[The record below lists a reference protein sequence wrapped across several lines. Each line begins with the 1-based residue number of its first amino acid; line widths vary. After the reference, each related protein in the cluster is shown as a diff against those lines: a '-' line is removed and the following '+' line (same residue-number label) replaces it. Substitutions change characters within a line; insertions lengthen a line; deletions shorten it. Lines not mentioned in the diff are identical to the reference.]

1 MRNILKNIL
10 SFFIVLFILGVIILS
25 LYFYD
30 FYKSVNFNADKIIN
44 YHPYQSALFFD
55 RNGNLLDVRYSKE
68 NRIYVKYK
76 DIPGRIIETLLATED
91 TKFFEHPGINFDA
104 ILRALVKDIKA
115 GKKVEGASTITQQL
129 VRNIY
134 LNRKKTIERKLTEIM
149 IAMKVEHFLSK
160 EEILERY
167 LNQIY
172 LGHGYYGIKTA
183 ALGYFHKDLKDLS
196 LKEIAMLIAL
206 PKGPSLYDPTKR
218 YELNIKRANWILK
231 RLYNLGWINSKE
243 YKQALLSRPKVY
255 KRMLIRKAPYAVDVA
270 IKRAKKEYPNLLK
283 RGYYVYLT
291 IDLPTQQIAKK
302 TLKWNYKRVLKL
314 NPNLNSNKLN
324 GAMMTIIPQSGEVL
338 AIVGG
343 VDYTKS
349 KFNRAYQSKRSLG
362 SSIKPFIYQIALNE
376 GMNPATL
383 IPDISRK
390 FKIPS
395 LDSDKEK
402 YWKPKNYE
410 RNSLGL
416 IPLREALVHS
426 RNLATLNLAME
437 VGLNNIIKNLYS
449 FGFDKIP
456 KNLSI
461 VLGSI
466 GESMWKM
473 SELYT
478 IFSNYGIKSKV
489 HIIKK
494 LTIPKEEITIIPK
507 YKNEE
512 IEPDYQA
519 YLIIDILRDVV
530 NRGTGRKAKV
540 NGIEIA
546 GKTGTTNNFRDAWF
560 DGFTPDTQTLIWF
573 GNDNSTSLGKG
584 MSAGK
589 VSAPAFKYFYENLLK
604 IHPELK
610 REFKKP
616 KEVKTF
622 INTNG
627 EKELFTP
634 LSPPPSK
641 EIKQAPI
648 F

>member
-1 MRNILKNIL
+1 MIKKILG
-10 SFFIVLFILGVIILS
+10 FFIVLFLIVFVVGILYI
-25 LYFYD
+25 YD
-30 FYKSVNFNADKIIN
+30 FYNTVNFNADKIIYYN
-44 YHPYQSALFFD
+44 PPQSALFYD
-55 RNGNLLDVRYSKE
+55 KNGNLLDVKYTKE

-76 DIPGRIIETLLATED
+76 EIPGRIIETLLATED
-91 TKFFEHPGINFDA
+91 TSFFEHPGININA
-104 ILRALVKDIKA
+104 IIRALIKDIKA

-134 LNRKKTIERKLTEIM
+134 LNRKKTIQRKLTEIM
-149 IAMKVEHFLSK
+149 IAMKVEHILTK
-160 EEILERY
+160 EQILERY

-183 ALGYFHKDLKDLS
+183 ALGYFHKNLNELN

-206 PKGPSLYDPTKR
+206 PKGPSLYDPTKH
-218 YELNIKRANWILK
+218 YELNLKRANWIL
-231 RLYNLGWINSKE
+231 RRMYNLGWINANE
-243 YKQALLSRPKVY
+243 YKKYILLRPKVY
-255 KRMLIRKAPYAVDVA
+255 DYLIKPKAPYAVDTA
-270 IKRAKKEYPNLLK
+270 IKRLKKEYPDLFV
-283 RGYYVYLT
+283 RGYKIYLT
-291 IDLPTQQIAKK
+291 IDLPTQQLAQK
-302 TLKWNYKRVLKL
+302 TIQWNYKRILKL
-314 NPNLNSNKLN
+314 NPKLNPNKLN
-324 GAMMTIIPQSGEVL
+324 GAMMTINQQSGEVL

-343 VDYTKS
+343 VNYQKS

-376 GMNPATL
+376 GYNPGSL
-383 IPDISRK
+383 IPDINRK
-390 FKIPS
+390 FKIETNET
-395 LDSDKEK
+395 DEDEDK

-410 RNSLGL
+410 KNTLGL
-416 IPLREALVHS
+416 ITLREALVHS
-426 RNLATLNLAME
+426 RNLATINLAME
-437 VGLNNIIKNLYS
+437 LGLDNIIKNLYA
-449 FGFDKIP
+449 FGFEKIP

-494 LTIPKEEITIIPK
+494 IEIPKENISITPE

-519 YLIIDILRDVV
+519 YLIIDILKDVV
-530 NRGTGRKAKV
+530 KKGTGRKARVK
-540 NGIEIA
+540 GIEIA
-546 GKTGTTNNFRDAWF
+546 GKTGTTNNFKDAWF

-573 GNDNSTSLGKG
+573 GNDDFTSLGKHMPG
-584 MSAGK
+584 GI
-589 VSAPAFKYFYENLLK
+589 VSAPAFKYFYEKLLQ

-610 REFKKP
+610 RTFKKP
-616 KEVKTF
+616 KEVKTY
-622 INTNG
+622 ITIDG
-627 EKELFTP
+627 KKELFTP
-634 LSPPPSK
+634 LSPPPNK
-641 EIKQAPI
+641 ENIKETPI